1 MEFIELLKTYSKRSW
16 PPGEELQVYSLV
28 VSLALCQGI
37 RNEHTLI
44 VAETPDSGVQSEKWK
59 GL

>member
-1 MEFIELLKTYSKRSW
+1 MEFIELLNTYSKRSW

-44 VAETPDSGVQSEKWK
+44 VAETPDSGVQSEK
-59 GL
+59 